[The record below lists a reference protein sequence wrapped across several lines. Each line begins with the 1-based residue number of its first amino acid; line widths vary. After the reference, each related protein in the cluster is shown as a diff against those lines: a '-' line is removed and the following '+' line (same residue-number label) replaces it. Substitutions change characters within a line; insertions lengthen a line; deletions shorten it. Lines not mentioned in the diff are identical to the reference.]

1 MWVYDGEQWTNNED
15 GDQARPESPARPR
28 YDELM
33 PELQV
38 VEIVPVPMPRPGRDV
53 PPLPLP

>member
-1 MWVYDGEQWTNNED
+1 MWVFDGEQWTEED
-15 GDQARPESPARPR
+15 ATNGTTKPETVAFRI
-28 YDELM
+28 EEFV

-38 VEIVPVPMPRPGRDV
+38 VEIVQVPRTNPV